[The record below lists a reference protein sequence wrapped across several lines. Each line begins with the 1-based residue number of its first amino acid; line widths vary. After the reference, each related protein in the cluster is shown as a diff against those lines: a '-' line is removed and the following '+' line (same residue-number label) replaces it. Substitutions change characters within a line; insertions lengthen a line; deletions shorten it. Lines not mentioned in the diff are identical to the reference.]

1 MRFGTY
7 NLPNE
12 FELAQNATKSRGN
25 RAVVANIHG
34 VTTGNRYYEKQPI
47 VITGRFSANSRVAA
61 QSIID
66 DLTRGLATQSAQAKD
81 LCLAGLDII
90 ANGGFDSWSAG
101 DSAAPDGGYGAA
113 NATIAKVTNTDRRDC
128 FGRFSA
134 AFTATATGG
143 YALYAD
149 TSGLAD
155 QEAMT
160 ISMWL
165 RNPGRSNLSCEVYVT
180 DGGYVENLLSEEFTL
195 YPGPQTTLI
204 SYPCIASETAGGY
217 HIYIYPDI
225 DAGAGTIH
233 LHRLSFKPSAD
244 LSEPLP
250 RVYKLARLVGI
261 SEVPVSGTQGHIRD
275 ISLTFEVD
283 HPFVCEPAAASTWS
297 GTTALPSNS
306 QNVAIRGTMSAFPTI
321 TVTVTSGS
329 SVTYLKVEN
338 ETTGSYIQI
347 EPSGGIENGDYVFN
361 MAEKT
366 ITKGATSYL
375 DDITSESW
383 FWELDP
389 RLGSG
394 VNAVKISGDGTG
406 NTSFAISYDASWL
419 I

>member
-101 DSAAPDGGYGAA
+101 DAAAPDGGYGGA
-113 NATIAKVTNTDRRDC
+113 NVTIAKVTNTEADC
-128 FGRFSA
+128 FGRYSSSW
-134 AFTATATGG
+134 TATAVGG
-143 YALYAD
+143 YAFYTD

-155 QEAMT
+155 LEAMT

-165 RNPGRSNLSCEVYVT
+165 RNPGRSNLSCQVLVLA
-180 DGGYVENLLSEEFTL
+180 GGGSTELVNEEFTL
-195 YPGPQTTLI
+195 YPGPDATLV
-204 SYPCIASETAGGY
+204 SYPAKAAGVSGHY
-217 HIYIYPDI
+217 IYIYPDI
-225 DAGAGTIH
+225 AAGAGTIYI
-233 LHRLSFKPSAD
+233 HRLSFKPSAD
-244 LSEPLP
+244 LCEPLP

-297 GTTALPSNS
+297 GTTALPSDS